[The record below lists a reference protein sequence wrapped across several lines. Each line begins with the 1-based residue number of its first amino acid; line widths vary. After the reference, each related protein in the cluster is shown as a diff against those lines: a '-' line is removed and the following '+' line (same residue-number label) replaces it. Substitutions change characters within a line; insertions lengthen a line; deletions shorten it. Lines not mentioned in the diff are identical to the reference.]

1 MTENNTSKYAKKCE
15 LAKRYAVGERTIERW
30 MQAGLL
36 VFIRVRRVVRF
47 DITACDKSLLEY
59 GLLS

>member
-1 MTENNTSKYAKKCE
+1 MTENNTSKFAKKWQ

-36 VFIRVRRVVRF
+36 AFIRVRRVVRF
-47 DITACDKSLLEY
+47 DVDACDKALLEY

>member
-1 MTENNTSKYAKKCE
+1 MTENNTSKFARKRE
-15 LAKRYAVGERTIERW
+15 LAKRYGVGERTIERW
-30 MQAGLL
+30 MQARLL

-47 DITACDKSLLEY
+47 DIAGCDQSLVEY